1 MINEYIMKNTP
12 LNTKF
17 QNVEYATVGKKRF
30 PEHFSIAKKN
40 MIIRNIEII
49 VTFAIVLIAG
59 AGIYGVFN

>member
-1 MINEYIMKNTP
+1 MKNMP

-17 QNVEYATVGKKRF
+17 ENVEYATVGKRKF
-30 PEHFSIAKKN
+30 PEHYSIAKKN
-40 MIIRNIEII
+40 TIIRNIEII

>member
-1 MINEYIMKNTP
+1 MINEYTMKNTP

-40 MIIRNIEII
+40 TIIRNIEII